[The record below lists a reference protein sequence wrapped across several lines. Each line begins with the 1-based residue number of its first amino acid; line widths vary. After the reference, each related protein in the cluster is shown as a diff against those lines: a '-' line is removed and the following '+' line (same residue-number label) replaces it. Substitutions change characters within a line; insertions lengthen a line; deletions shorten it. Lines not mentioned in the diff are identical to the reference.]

1 MTPGTD
7 ERQSAVA
14 LSYLDE
20 TRAPVVVAKGY
31 GVTAESIM
39 REARVNGLYVHASP
53 ALNKLL
59 MQVDLDQ
66 RIRRSCTWRWPKSWP
81 GSTGWRRP
89 SPEVQGMEINTF
101 YYSYSLTYFCLGELE
116 LFSSELSEVDRY

>member
-1 MTPGTD
+1 MNPGTG

-14 LSYLDE
+14 LSYLDK

-31 GVTAESIM
+31 GVAAESIM
-39 REARVNGLYVHASP
+39 REARENGLYVHASP

-66 RIRRSCTWRWPKSWP
+66 QIPP
-81 GSTGWRRP
+81 QLYLAVA
-89 SPEVQGMEINTF
+89 EVMAWVHRLEEAT
-101 YYSYSLTYFCLGELE
+101 ELA
-116 LFSSELSEVDRY
+116 SSGGGQHEN